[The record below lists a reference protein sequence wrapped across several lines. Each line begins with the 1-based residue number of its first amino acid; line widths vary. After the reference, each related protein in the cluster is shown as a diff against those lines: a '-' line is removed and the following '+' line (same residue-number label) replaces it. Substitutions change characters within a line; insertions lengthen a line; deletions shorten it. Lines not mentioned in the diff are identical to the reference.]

1 MGFVVALLLA
11 LTMPVS
17 QLRTVMIEQSCCC
30 PDPADCHC
38 PDGGDGAG
46 DQAHLE
52 ACHQDTQAH
61 VAPVL
66 PTFAPPALSSLPTP
80 SLVIV
85 STVHVLGAP
94 HAPPPPPRPAAPS

>member
-1 MGFVVALLLA
+1 VGFIVALLLA
-11 LTMPVS
+11 LTVPVS

-30 PDPADCHC
+30 PDPASCHC
-38 PDGGDGAG
+38 PDGGGAKG
-46 DQAHLE
+46 DQPQLE

-66 PTFAPPALSSLPTP
+66 PAFARPALLALRDPAMRAAS
-80 SLVIV
+80 II
-85 STVHVLGAP
+85 HVLDVP